1 MKLVTEANRMARRR
15 MESIRRRMKLDSK
28 AVSDIVKALAKAD
41 LKINGVDMDTCGAG
55 YDIYITGS
63 RADLDVMFGVLRR
76 AGLEPDSRPQEKQ
89 PTYVTFWRNEVLRIW
104 VMFSSTTCKQ
114 VQVRTELREVP
125 VYETV
130 CED

>member
-1 MKLVTEANRMARRR
+1 MKLVTEANRIARRR
-15 MESIRRRMKLDSK
+15 AESIRRRMKLDSK
-28 AVSDIVKALAKAD
+28 AVSDIVKALTKAD
-41 LKINGVDMDTCGAG
+41 LKINGVDVGGLG
-55 YDIYITGS
+55 YDIYVTGS
-63 RADLDVMFGVLRR
+63 RADLDVMFGILRR

-89 PTYVTFWRNEVLRIW
+89 PTYASFWRNEVLRIW

>member
-1 MKLVTEANRMARRR
+1 MKLVTEANREARRR
-15 MESIRRRMKLDSK
+15 AESIRRRMKLDAK
-28 AVSDIVKALAKAD
+28 AVGNIAKALTKAD
-41 LKINGVDMDTCGAG
+41 LNINDVSVDSTG
-55 YDIYITGS
+55 YDIYVTGS
-63 RADLDVMFGVLRR
+63 RADLDVMFGILRR

-89 PTYVTFWRNEVLRIW
+89 STYATFWRNEVLRIW
-104 VMFSSTTCKQ
+104 VMFSSTSCKQ